1 MFFKTLYRDL
11 VRQPLRTLLTLS
23 GVVWGTFAV
32 VLLLAFGSAVK
43 EQTMKSFRGMGK
55 GIVLVFPSTTTMA
68 YKGLTKGR
76 EVRITPET
84 VETLPTKLPE
94 TIEMVSPDF
103 SRAKRI
109 RRKKE
114 EVFNTVR
121 GVNVDYEK
129 MRNTIPAKGRFLNDT
144 DLSLRRR
151 VAFIGY
157 TLAEKLFKEEDPLG
171 QPIFIEGVPFTV
183 VGVLIHKIQTSN
195 YNGMR
200 DEHAA
205 FIPWTTYTAL
215 YGDKFVNCFIYRPIH
230 PEESPQSIE
239 VLRNHLGDRAGFSP
253 QDKDALQIW
262 DFSEMEGKI
271 NIFLLSLTIFLG
283 MIGSFTLLVG
293 GVGVASIMLVIVEER
308 RREIGVKLAMG
319 AKRRQILAQFFL
331 ESITV
336 ILTGGAV
343 GFSMAALLL
352 KVLPMDKIK
361 DYVGVPKLNP
371 LVALATVATLLI
383 IGLISGMMPARKAA
397 STDPIE
403 ALRG

>member
-1 MFFKTLYRDL
+1 
-11 VRQPLRTLLTLS
+11 
-23 GVVWGTFAV
+23 
-32 VLLLAFGSAVK
+32 
-43 EQTMKSFRGMGK
+43 
-55 GIVLVFPSTTTMA
+55 
-68 YKGLTKGR
+68 
-76 EVRITPET
+76 
-84 VETLPTKLPE
+84 
-94 TIEMVSPDF
+94 
-103 SRAKRI
+103 
-109 RRKKE
+109 
-114 EVFNTVR
+114 
-121 GVNVDYEK
+121 
-129 MRNTIPAKGRFLNDT
+129 
-144 DLSLRRR
+144 
-151 VAFIGY
+151 
-157 TLAEKLFKEEDPLG
+157 
-171 QPIFIEGVPFTV
+171 
-183 VGVLIHKIQTSN
+183 
-195 YNGMR
+195 
-200 DEHAA
+200 
-205 FIPWTTYTAL
+205 
-215 YGDKFVNCFIYRPIH
+215 
-230 PEESPQSIE
+230 
-239 VLRNHLGDRAGFSP
+239 
-253 QDKDALQIW
+253 
-262 DFSEMEGKI
+262 MEGKI